1 MSNKLNLKKI
11 SLVNPKHSEVI
22 SNNVENLVQII
33 KTHVY
38 ETYKNLSD
46 DKALN
51 LEFIKFLCCAL
62 ESSDIQ
68 QSQNPV
74 YKIDK
79 KKIIVKLM
87 VSFFPHKNNADYVE
101 LVEQFVQFLHNN
113 EMIKSSSVV
122 KQIKTTVINSI
133 AKKCLGI

>member
-11 SLVNPKHSEVI
+11 TLVNPKHSEVV

-33 KTHVY
+33 KNHVY
-38 ETYKNLSD
+38 ETYKNISD

-79 KKIIVKLM
+79 KKVIVRLLCD
-87 VSFFPHKNNADYVE
+87 FFPHKNNADYVE
-101 LVEQFVQFLHNN
+101 LVEQFIQFIHNN
-113 EMIKSSSVV
+113 DMIKSSSVV
-122 KQIKTTVINSI
+122 KQIKTTAMEYVT
-133 AKKCLGI
+133 KKCLGI